1 MCLAPSSKEVN
12 QQTLLTNS
20 SSLFMPINREV
31 TPNDTYTHTHIHKG
45 GFSQLKCSKETTGSG
60 SEACFCTI
68 EEKQKAPVNRFV
80 FFLSSFFPFYHLR
93 SFTLLSDRYVC
104 IVYSKGQD
112 RLNNNNKKAV
122 QQRHRV
128 RPVGKW
134 ERRLQESIFLIAFL
148 TMDTANGTKEKKGE
162 KRT

>member
-1 MCLAPSSKEVN
+1 MSR
-12 QQTLLTNS
+12 TLLKGS
-20 SSLFMPINREV
+20 QSADLVDKLKFSLYANQSRGHAQRHI
-31 TPNDTYTHTHIHKG
+31 HTHIHKG

-134 ERRLQESIFLIAFL
+134 ERRLQESIF
-148 TMDTANGTKEKKGE
+148 
-162 KRT
+162 